1 MTQMTTVKLALAA
14 AGIAVWWYGSQ
25 SGLRAATW
33 IGVGLLA
40 LAVLLRFIPRDRAP
54 K

>member
-1 MTQMTTVKLALAA
+1 MNQMTAAKLALAV
-14 AGIAVWWYGSQ
+14 AGLAVWWYGSQ

-40 LAVLLRFIPRDRAP
+40 LAVLLRFIPRDRAR